1 MHRSLRL
8 ARFQGCRTAVP
19 WLDISDTSHSVPS
32 PFAISGSCCR
42 LSIFS
47 LKQRSRQKR
56 IRRPASGN
64 GGCLFSPPS
73 PFGPVSALLYK
84 CILPAFSVLTP
95 FDKGDPAAAAAGSLP
110 PVTLPWVRGL
120 REQGREQALPPSFRV
135 QRRWRLQT
143 HLLPLPADRS
153 WSQWH
158 S

>member
-1 MHRSLRL
+1 MHCSLCL
-8 ARFQGCRTAVP
+8 ARFQGCRTAIP

-84 CILPAFSVLTP
+84 CIFLLSSLPF
-95 FDKGDPAAAAAGSLP
+95 FDKGDPAAAAAGPLP
-110 PVTLPWVRGL
+110 PVTLPGVRGL
-120 REQGREQALPPSFRV
+120 REQEREQALPPSFRV

-143 HLLPLPADRS
+143 RLLPLPADRS